1 MPEAPGRVGDWS
13 ARVAGCTAQEFAAA
27 HPAPFLV
34 QERTAPAPEEGSS
47 DLQYATI
54 EAGPGAL
61 QLEGLLGIATL
72 ADLTALEVTRRDGTG
87 FHGMVNLG
95 RAENCDLV
103 LVAGS
108 VSKFHAFFKQD
119 PVSGVPQLVDG
130 GSTNGT
136 ALNGERLEP
145 HEPQDLL
152 PRDLIA
158 FGADSVWRFHSPE
171 TFHELVSL
179 AS

>member
-1 MPEAPGRVGDWS
+1 MSPPRRRVGDWS
-13 ARVAGCTAQEFAAA
+13 AEVAAHAAAEFAAV

-34 QERTAPAPEEGSS
+34 QERSSPVGEESAEMQFATLDAGSAAV
-47 DLQYATI
+47 AT
-54 EAGPGAL
+54 
-61 QLEGLLGIATL
+61 EGLLGSASL
-72 ADLTALEVTRRDGTG
+72 ADLEALQVGKADGSG
-87 FHGMVNLG
+87 FNGMVNLG

-103 LVAGS
+103 LNAAS

-136 ALNGERLEP
+136 AVNGQRLEA
-145 HEPQDLL
+145 HEPRDLL
-152 PRDLIA
+152 PRDLVA
-158 FGADSVWRFHSPE
+158 FGADSVWRFHSPQ

-179 AS
+179 AT